1 MQFRLF
7 LAFTFL
13 SGMHSVPVRGENRY
27 AFIISGDPQY
37 VAQKAQQPKKL
48 DIYSQ
53 QANARFISL
62 VKNFPGAAIPEKFG
76 GGAVSKDILGIL
88 VVGDLIDSADKN
100 GGFYPAMQR
109 FEWQRFKKDY
119 GLTGKDGGLPF
130 PVYELHG
137 NHDGPQG
144 DTFIIDGIIER
155 NRKRPGLAQVSRNG
169 LHYSWDWGP
178 LHLVNLGMFV
188 GSGEERRKDHHY
200 APRGSL
206 EFLREDLKRHVGQS
220 GRPVILS
227 FHLHPN
233 GPDYDWP
240 PADLSALWDIVR
252 SYNVIALLHG
262 HTHGSPPSRLQWNG
276 VKFAGAL
283 PADPVT
289 VDVFNP
295 DDSGA
300 AKTDRRD
307 PDRGVGLR
315 HGFLYAELIDREGE
329 KDDEFVVRSIATKDN
344 WESHDWDRTWVKKV
358 NIPAVANPDNA
369 DAPKTVE
376 ETWALFDPRADP
388 LETELIREWSEGE
401 IVLRYLRYVV
411 GTFGGKKMKVAA
423 FHAFPEGGR
432 NLPGIVQLHGGGQR
446 ARSEVARYWASQGY
460 AAVAVNWGEYPVTD
474 AQDDPGTDWAGI
486 AAGFELP
493 KHHNGVTPGEA
504 TLHGNV
510 HPWNSSWI
518 LYSAAA
524 RRAITLLER
533 QEQVDGERIGL
544 SGHSMGGRLTVLT
557 AIDPRVRAACPS
569 VGGSGYLYEDI
580 RGIPAS
586 GRHMAE
592 DIEYYKATLGSARY
606 WPLIKCPLLF
616 LGATN
621 DFNSPMEKVL
631 RAFRTLPQPNGALSF
646 TPHMNHRF
654 TADCYAARV
663 RWFQSQLKGNFRF
676 PKTPESRL
684 ILKTADGIPLFSVI
698 ADPDSGHGL
707 KKVAVYYGFE
717 RDPRVRFWRS
727 AGVVRDGN
735 NYLAQCPVMDPNE
748 PLFVFANLTYDT
760 GEQLDLP
767 RGYRDTSLLTVSS
780 EQSQATP
787 QELSAS
793 GVRPTGE
800 RQRIIDDFSRGW
812 GDWSLVSPDN
822 AHHFSFKTHKLNDP
836 AFFGPRGAE
845 LVFEIET
852 TEPGNTL
859 AVVMETD
866 QWRGYTGRKTNHYV
880 ALIKLA
886 KSGSQTVRIAP
897 GSFTSSDGLALAN
910 YNYVTGL
917 IVTPGNK
924 ERPGMVKGQWQGK
937 VPILDNLR
945 WEGGR
950 FSPRPRPYLGKRQQ
964 GLDPDRGFKEAFD
977 EAVRE
982 SVKLEGLDRK

>member
-1 MQFRLF
+1 MQFRLIV
-7 LAFTFL
+7 TFVL
-13 SGMHSVPVRGENRY
+13 LGGIYSTPARAEKRY

-48 DIYSQ
+48 DIYSE
-53 QANARFISL
+53 QANSRFISL
-62 VKNFPGAAIPEKFG
+62 VNSFPGTAIPEKSG
-76 GGAVSKDILGIL
+76 GGTVSRELLGML
-88 VVGDLIDSADKN
+88 VTGDLIDSADKN

-109 FEWQRFKKDY
+109 FEWQRFKADY
-119 GLTGKDGGLPF
+119 GLTGGDGGLPF

-144 DTFIIDGIIER
+144 DTFIVDGIIER
-155 NRKRPGLAQVSRNG
+155 NKTRPGVVQVSGNG

-188 GSGEERRKDHHY
+188 GTGEERRKDHHY
-200 APRGSL
+200 APRASF
-206 EFLREDLKRHVGQS
+206 EFLREDLERHVGNS

-233 GPDYDWP
+233 GPDFDWP
-240 PADLSALWDIVR
+240 PEDRSSLWDIV
-252 SYNVIALLHG
+252 SNYNVIALLHG
-262 HTHGSPPSRLQWNG
+262 HTHGSPPSRLQWDG
-276 VKFAGAL
+276 LKFAGKL
-283 PADPVT
+283 PGGI
-289 VDVFNP
+289 DVFNP

-300 AKTDRRD
+300 AKTDRRN
-307 PDRGVGLR
+307 PGQAVGLR

-329 KDDEFVVRSIATKDN
+329 KNDEFVVRSIATKDN
-344 WESHDWDRTWVKKV
+344 WESHHWDRTWVRKV
-358 NIPAVANPDNA
+358 TIPIAANPQKTG
-369 DAPKTVE
+369 APRDVE

-388 LETELIREWSEGE
+388 LETEVIGEWNEGG
-401 IVLRYLRYVV
+401 IALRYLRYVV
-411 GTFGGKKMKVAA
+411 GTFAGKKMRVAA
-423 FHAFPEGGR
+423 FYAFPEGGR

-446 ARSEVARYWASQGY
+446 ARSEVVRYWASQGY

-474 AQDDPGTDWAGI
+474 SPDDPKTDWAGI
-486 AAGFELP
+486 AAGFEQP
-493 KHHNGVTPGEA
+493 KHHNGVTAGEA
-504 TLHGNV
+504 TLHRQA
-510 HPWNSSWI
+510 HPWNSSWL

-533 QEQVDGERIGL
+533 QAQVDGGRIGL

-557 AIDPRVRAACPS
+557 AIDPRVKAACPS

-586 GRHMAE
+586 GRHMTE
-592 DIEYYKATLGSARY
+592 GLEYYQATLGSARY

-631 RAFRTLPQPNGALSF
+631 RAFRTLPQSNGALSF

-663 RWFQSQLKGNFRF
+663 RWFEAHLKGDFRF

-684 ILKTADGIPLFSVI
+684 TLETADGIPLFTVV
-698 ADPDSGHGL
+698 PDLSTPHRL
-707 KKVAVYYGFE
+707 KEVTIYYGFE

-727 AGVVRDGN
+727 AGVVRDGKS
-735 NYLAQCPVMDPNE
+735 YMAACPVMDPGE

-760 GEQLDLP
+760 GEELVLP
-767 RGYRDTSLLTVSS
+767 RGYRETSLLTVSS
-780 EQSQATP
+780 QALQASP
-787 QELSAS
+787 QQLHTS
-793 GVRPTGE
+793 GVKPTGE
-800 RQRIIDDFSRGW
+800 RQRVIDDFSRGW
-812 GDWSLVSPDN
+812 GDWSLVSPN
-822 AHHFSFKTHKLNDP
+822 NPHHFSFKTHKLNDP

-845 LVFEIET
+845 LAFKIAT

-866 QWRGYTGRKTNHYV
+866 QWRGYTGRKTRRYV
-880 ALIKLA
+880 ALVDLPQA
-886 KSGSQTVRIAP
+886 GSRTVRLSLE
-897 GSFTSSDGLALAN
+897 SFTSGDGLSLAN

-924 ERPGMVKGQWQGK
+924 ELPKRVDRQWQGK
-937 VPILDNLR
+937 LPLLSNLR
-945 WEGGR
+945 WVGGR
-950 FSPRPRPYLGKRQQ
+950 FAPRPRPYLGQRQQ
-964 GLDPDRGFKEAFD
+964 GLDADRGFAGQFEK
-977 EAVRE
+977 AVKE
-982 SVKLEGLDRK
+982 SVELEEVDSR